1 MKRFEITFAAF
12 GAADEGYLLCTAG
25 KIISELQAM
34 GTGCMLVPAPAPWQL
49 AVRGVGEPDYIRR
62 QVLDV
67 FDRKRGNV
75 LITEAG

>member
-1 MKRFEITFAAF
+1 ME
-12 GAADEGYLLCTAG
+12 DEGYLLCTAG
-25 KIISELQAM
+25 KIVMDLQAM
-34 GTGCMLVPAPAPWQL
+34 GTACRLVSARSPWQL
-49 AVRGVGEPDYIRR
+49 TIQGAGEPDYIRR